1 MTEWMILAQRFQKL
15 KEVTGRDK
23 SSSYVL
29 NVVFDPDD
37 GILVEMGCHDVADWP
52 RNIALGPFDFE
63 EKALEATRA
72 KVAEA
77 EEAVKKQQEEDN
89 EISDG

>member
-1 MTEWMILAQRFQKL
+1 MTEWMALAQRFQNL
-15 KEVTGRDK
+15 KEITGRDK

-37 GILVEMGCHDVADWP
+37 GILVEMGCYDVADWP
-52 RNIALGPFDFE
+52 RNLSLGPFDSE

-77 EEAVKKQQEEDN
+77 EIAVRKQQEEDK
-89 EISDG
+89 IDQ